1 MTRNVCI
8 CAIVGRRPLSGK
20 SLSILRGGNISRVMT
35 ISFKRISRTIPV
47 LFALVL
53 VVLSAVTVLLPAPK
67 ASAANAITTPL
78 VWADN
83 DHTNLVDAKN
93 VVFVPLGFFCGTSG
107 GDPVVKGSGTDIE
120 IASKPMSNGKTVE
133 VPADTEAGSSA
144 KKIKVPACLN
154 SHNDE
159 IPANYMWVTQ
169 FSSGTNFALV
179 TYGSTPV
186 KIDAQHKPVNKDIG
200 YSTIA
205 QLGEIK
211 NGLIMN
217 TKNIN
222 VIKVDTSKA
231 GAVDA
236 GKASNSDNTTPTDT
250 CPIDTWGLRWIACP
264 LFEAANTAINK
275 LEAVV
280 TSWLANDVQGIFGG
294 TNACKDTGDTSCAY
308 YSAWN
313 SFRVLAIS
321 LIIIAGIIMVVSEAT
336 GMAIFDAYTIRKVLP
351 RLLISV
357 ILIAISWWLMKFVV
371 QFFNNI
377 SAWIASLIS
386 WPFHDVINSAA
397 HHDKPWSIVG
407 QWTIILG
414 AIAVLGPFGILS
426 YAGTIFLAL
435 AVGWITLVVRR
446 MLIIFAIMS
455 APLFIACFIMPN
467 TQKLGKFWRDGFI
480 GLLLMGPVFTLAV
493 TLGQVTAAVS
503 NKGDNSDPFG
513 IITFACLVLPIM
525 SIPVLFSKIG
535 GSVAGL
541 IGFVNDKSKGGF
553 DRLKNYRTNEIQ
565 RRGQRAKSGELFG
578 SGLAR
583 GKLADFGNKV
593 TSNAALGARGNFG
606 LGAKGKEAYEQRMAL
621 LSAQHAKSD
630 AGQAGQFNDDM
641 LKAQTYGSA
650 AEARRNL
657 ARDHNMYNP
666 DGTEDTARVDR
677 AMAAAKANGGWGK
690 ARQVYAAK
698 QLAVTG
704 TGYDNAQQMLQT
716 IARASGGNESM
727 IAAMVGDARGA
738 SKKAGRSDLGGPSFD
753 DLYGT
758 AVNESR
764 AMNGGRDANGNLI
777 HAAPTAEHYRGMGVR
792 AFQNTDGA
800 TLSRDKGT
808 SIKNLTN
815 DLYSELSAVHAQA
828 RAATNETDRQRFE
841 GQAAALTEQIKNF
854 QQTAGIYAAPAHSR
868 TIHENI
874 TAPDRGERRP
884 DGSYSGPNII
894 QNITNMSSPRQG
906 TQQVVYNRQ
915 ERANPDGSTTVQ
927 YVQNVSTTGAGPA
940 PMPHMQQQ
948 AEIYRNSRSAGNN
961 GDLNDPRLP
970 GHDD

>member
-1 MTRNVCI
+1 
-8 CAIVGRRPLSGK
+8 
-20 SLSILRGGNISRVMT
+20 MT
-35 ISFKRISRTIPV
+35 ISFKRISQTVPV

-53 VVLSAVTVLLPAPK
+53 VVLSAVTVLLPTKHAY
-67 ASAANAITTPL
+67 AANTITTPL
-78 VWADN
+78 VWADA

-93 VVFVPLGFFCGTSG
+93 VVFVPLGWFCPTAG
-107 GDPVVKGSGTDIE
+107 GAQMTKGSGTN
-120 IASKPMSNGKTVE
+120 IAIVDDVKPNDSKTVE
-133 VPADTEAGSSA
+133 VPADTEAGSGA
-144 KKIKVPACLN
+144 NKVKVPKCDSNAGQAA
-154 SHNDE
+154 SY
-159 IPANYMWVTQ
+159 AWVTQ
-169 FSSGTNFALV
+169 FSSGTNFVVWTAGKPTNNSV
-179 TYGSTPV
+179 
-186 KIDAQHKPVNKDIG
+186 DAQHKPINADIG
-200 YSTIA
+200 YDSYAALT
-205 QLGEIK
+205 EITGSGSW
-211 NGLIMN
+211 NGQKQI
-217 TKNIN
+217 K

-250 CPIDTWGLRWIACP
+250 CPIDTWGLRWVACP
-264 LFEAANTAINK
+264 LFDAANMAINK

-280 TSWLANDVQGIFGG
+280 TSWLANDVEGIFGG
-294 TNACKDTGDTSCAY
+294 ANACKATGDTSCAY

-336 GMAIFDAYTIRKVLP
+336 GLAIFDAYTIRKVLP

-377 SAWIASLIS
+377 SAWIASLVS

-407 QWTIILG
+407 QWAVILG

-467 TQKLGKFWRDGFI
+467 TQKMGKFWRDGFI
-480 GLLLMGPVFTLAV
+480 GLLLMGPIFTLAV

-503 NKGDNSDPFG
+503 NKGDNGDPFG
-513 IITFACLVLPIM
+513 IISFACLVLPIM

-583 GKLADFGNKV
+583 GKVASGLNSI

-606 LGAKGKEAYEQRMAL
+606 MGAKGKEAYEQRMAL

-641 LKAQTYGSA
+641 LRAQSYNNSA
-650 AEARRNL
+650 DARRNL
-657 ARDHNMYNP
+657 ARDYNMYNE

-677 AMAAAKANGGWGK
+677 AMNAAKANGGWGK

-704 TGYDNAQQMLQT
+704 TGYDNSQQMLQT

-738 SKKAGRSDLGGPSFD
+738 SKKAGRSDLGGPSFQ
-753 DLYGT
+753 DLNDT
-758 AVNESR
+758 AVAEAR
-764 AMNGGRDANGNLI
+764 AMNSTRDANGNLV
-777 HAAPTAEHYRGMGVR
+777 HTAPNAEHYRTLGVK

-808 SIKNLTN
+808 SIKNITN
-815 DLYSELSAVHAQA
+815 DLYSELNAVHAQA
-828 RAATNETDRQRFE
+828 RSATNETDRQRFE

-854 QQTAGIYAAPAHSR
+854 QQTAGVYAAPAHSQ
-868 TIHENI
+868 TIHNNI
-874 TAPDRGERRP
+874 IAPDRGERRA

-894 QNITNMSSPRQG
+894 NQVTNMSSPRPGQ
-906 TQQVVYNRQ
+906 QQVVYNRQ
-915 ERANPDGSTTVQ
+915 ETPDRATGETRVS
-927 YVQNVSTTGAGPA
+927 YVQNVSTTGAAPA

-948 AEIYRNSRSAGNN
+948 AEIYRNSRNSNN
-961 GDLNDPRLP
+961 GGDLNDPRLP
-970 GHDD
+970 DRD

>member
-1 MTRNVCI
+1 
-8 CAIVGRRPLSGK
+8 
-20 SLSILRGGNISRVMT
+20 MT
-35 ISFKRISRTIPV
+35 ISFKRISQSVPV

-53 VVLSAVTVLLPAPK
+53 VALSAATVLLPTKHAY
-67 ASAANAITTPL
+67 AANAVTEPL
-78 VWADN
+78 VWADA

-93 VVFVPLGFFCGTSG
+93 VVFVPLGWFCPTAG
-107 GDPVVKGSGTDIE
+107 GAQITKGSGTNIS
-120 IASKPMSNGKTVE
+120 IADDAKPNDSKTVD
-133 VPADTEAGSSA
+133 VPADTEAGSGANQVKVPKCDSA
-144 KKIKVPACLN
+144 KGQA
-154 SHNDE
+154 
-159 IPANYMWVTQ
+159 ANYAWVTQ
-169 FSSGTNFALV
+169 FSSGTNFVLWTSGTGAAAKNNV
-179 TYGSTPV
+179 
-186 KIDAQHKPVNKDIG
+186 DAQHKPINTGQDSYAALSSITGAGSFSGQK
-200 YSTIA
+200 
-205 QLGEIK
+205 QIK
-211 NGLIMN
+211 
-217 TKNIN
+217 

-250 CPIDTWGLRWIACP
+250 CPVDTWGLRWIACP
-264 LFEAANTAINK
+264 LILAAQTAITK

-280 TSWLANDVQGIFGG
+280 TSWLANDVNGIFGG
-294 TNACKDTGDTSCAY
+294 TNACKAVGDTSCAY

-321 LIIIAGIIMVVSEAT
+321 LIIIAGIVMVVSEAT
-336 GMAIFDAYTIRKVLP
+336 GIAIFDAYTIRKVLP

-357 ILIAISWWLMKFVV
+357 ILIAISWWLMKFTL

-377 SAWIASLIS
+377 SIWLASLVS
-386 WPFHDVINSAA
+386 WPFHAVTNSDVTTST
-397 HHDKPWSIVG
+397 PWSIVG
-407 QWTIILG
+407 QYAIIVA

-426 YAGTIFLAL
+426 YAGTIFMAL

-446 MLIIFAIMS
+446 MLIIMAIMS

-493 TLGQVTAAVS
+493 TLGQVTAAIAS
-503 NKGDNSDPFG
+503 RNDNGDPFG
-513 IITFACLVLPIM
+513 IISFACLVIPFL
-525 SIPVLFSKIG
+525 SIPILFSKIG

-578 SGLAR
+578 NGLAR
-583 GKLADFGNKV
+583 GKLASGLNSL
-593 TSNAALGARGNFG
+593 TSNAALGAKGNFG
-606 LGAKGKEAYEQRMAL
+606 LGAKGKEAYEQRMAV
-621 LSAQHAKSD
+621 LSGQHAKSD

-641 LKAQTYGSA
+641 LRAQSYNNSA
-650 AEARRNL
+650 DARRNM
-657 ARDHNMYNP
+657 AQDYNMWAKNDRGEYVLDAN
-666 DGTEDTARVDR
+666 GNRTADTARIDR
-677 AMAAAKANGGWGK
+677 AMNAAKANGGWGK

-704 TGYDNAQQMLQT
+704 TGYDDSQQMLQT

-738 SKKAGRSDLGGPSFD
+738 SKKAGRSDLGGPSFE
-753 DLYGT
+753 DLHNT
-758 AVNESR
+758 AVAEAR
-764 AMNGGRDANGNLI
+764 AMSGTRDTNGNLV
-777 HAAPTAEHYRGMGVR
+777 HTAPTAEHYRDLGVR

-800 TLSRDKGT
+800 TLSRDKGA
-808 SIKNLTN
+808 SIKNITN
-815 DLYSELSAVHAQA
+815 DLYSQLNSVHQQA
-828 RAATNETDRQRFE
+828 RSATSEEARQGFE

-854 QQTAGIYAAPAHSR
+854 QQTAGVYAAPAHSR

-874 TAPDRGERRP
+874 IAPDRGERRP
-884 DGSYSGPNII
+884 DGSMSGPNII

-906 TQQVVYNRQ
+906 NQQVVYNRQ
-915 ERANPDGSTTVQ
+915 ESTHPDTGETTVR
-927 YVQNVSTTGAGPA
+927 YVQNVTTTGAAPA

-948 AEIYRNSRSAGNN
+948 AEIYRNSRNSAGN

>member
-1 MTRNVCI
+1 
-8 CAIVGRRPLSGK
+8 
-20 SLSILRGGNISRVMT
+20 MT

-67 ASAANAITTPL
+67 ASAANTITTPL

-93 VVFVPLGFFCGTSG
+93 VVFIPLGWFCPGVGSTQMT
-107 GDPVVKGSGTDIE
+107 KGSGTNISIVDDQ
-120 IASKPMSNGKTVE
+120 KPYDNKTVD
-133 VPADTEAGSSA
+133 VPADTEAGSGA
-144 KKIKVPACLN
+144 KKVKVPKCKSNAEQAA
-154 SHNDE
+154 SY
-159 IPANYMWVTQ
+159 AWVTQ
-169 FSSGTNFALV
+169 FSSGTNFVLWTAGRPTKTDV
-179 TYGSTPV
+179 
-186 KIDAQHKPVNKDIG
+186 DAQHKPINADIG
-200 YSTIA
+200 YDSYAALTSITGSGSWDG
-205 QLGEIK
+205 QKQIK
-211 NGLIMN
+211 
-217 TKNIN
+217 

-407 QWTIILG
+407 QWAIILG

-513 IITFACLVLPIM
+513 IISFACLVLPIM

-593 TSNAALGARGNFG
+593 TSNAALGAKGNFG
-606 LGAKGKEAYEQRMAL
+606 MGAKGREAYEQRMAL
-621 LSAQHAKSD
+621 LGAQHAKSD

-641 LKAQTYGSA
+641 LMVQTQGSISQGAQYLDNVLKQRGVR
-650 AEARRNL
+650 AE
-657 ARDHNMYNP
+657 
-666 DGTEDTARVDR
+666 DR
-677 AMAAAKANGGWGK
+677 ASRVKTAVAAAKANGGTGK
-690 ARQVYAAK
+690 ARQIYAAK

-704 TGYDNAQQMLQT
+704 TGYDNAQEMLQT
-716 IARASGGNESM
+716 IASAAGGNESM
-727 IAAMVGDARGA
+727 IAAMVGEARGA

-753 DLYGT
+753 DLYST
-758 AVNESR
+758 AVAESR
-764 AMNGGRDANGNLI
+764 SMHGGRDANGNLVN
-777 HAAPTAEHYRGMGVR
+777 AAPTAEHYRSMGVR

-808 SIKNLTN
+808 SIKNITN
-815 DLYSELSAVHAQA
+815 DLYSELNAVHAQA

-874 TAPDRGERRP
+874 IAPDRGERRP
-884 DGSYSGPNII
+884 DGSMSGPNII
-894 QNITNMSSPRQG
+894 QNVTNMSSPRQG

-915 ERANPDGSTTVQ
+915 ETRDRDTGETRVS
-927 YVQNVSTTGAGPA
+927 YVQNVSTTGAAPA